1 MPGFLH
7 ADDLVLR
14 GESEEDL
21 KAMRDVFLRSKGK
34 EVLKSI
40 HVRPK

>member
-1 MPGFLH
+1 MRVCNILPGFLH

-21 KAMRDVFLRSKGK
+21 KAMMGRFL
-34 EVLKSI
+34 EV
-40 HVRPK
+40 